1 MNHLQER
8 IQSRNTSPADEISWR
23 ESEDISFPIP
33 RSLPD
38 FLSEIQLLSQHS
50 LPSWKQDEFLVF
62 FEESC
67 LKQMQGHACADLLRE
82 QAGILSGQV
91 YVDDGRHYVSITS
104 TCPANTVGDA
114 VHFRFHK
121 DSWAKIWQQLK
132 KGDNI
137 LGWYHTHPG
146 LGVFLS
152 PTDLRTQQI
161 HFRLPW
167 SVAVV
172 IDPISHESGI
182 FAGSKGT
189 KIGEASCFSY
199 LCREAQDRSEDAVP
213 APERVYVETRST
225 HLQLTH
231 RAPFFSPIHCQE
243 CW

>member
-1 MNHLQER
+1 MNDLQER
-8 IQSRNTSPADEISWR
+8 IQSRNTGPAEEISWR
-23 ESEDISFPIP
+23 ESEDISCPIA

-38 FLSEIQLLSQHS
+38 FLSGIQLLSQHS
-50 LPSWKQDEFLVF
+50 LSSWRQDELLVF

-67 LKQMQGHACADLLRE
+67 LKQMQEHAYADILRE

-104 TCPANTVGDA
+104 TCPADTVSDL
-114 VHFRFHK
+114 VRFRFHE

-132 KGDNI
+132 DGDNI

-172 IDPISHESGI
+172 IDPISQELGI

-189 KIGEASCFSY
+189 KVGESSCFSY
-199 LCREAQDRSEDAVP
+199 LRGDAKDRTEDGVS
-213 APERVYVETRST
+213 APGRV
-225 HLQLTH
+225 
-231 RAPFFSPIHCQE
+231 
-243 CW
+243 